1 MSKITIDPVKLIEQI
16 MPQLLE
22 TVDPLLLQQ
31 WLNHNTDVKQPDNA
45 DRVATPG
52 EDEAKLTIPASPDL
66 QVRVNDVITF
76 GDGSELRIHVLAP
89 RRSRDDQASEA
100 YYGLL
105 TAISNIQANTN
116 LTHRE
121 EP

>member
-1 MSKITIDPVKLIEQI
+1 MSKITIDPIKLIEQI

-31 WLNHNTDVKQPDNA
+31 WLNDNTDVKQLDNTA
-45 DRVATPG
+45 QIIVIA
-52 EDEAKLTIPASPDL
+52 EDEAKLTVPASPDL
-66 QVRVNDVITF
+66 QVRINDVITF
-76 GDGSELRIHVLAP
+76 GDGSELRIQVMAP

-105 TAISNIQANTN
+105 VAISNIQA
-116 LTHRE
+116 H
-121 EP
+121 

>member
-22 TVDPLLLQQ
+22 RVDPLLLQQ

-45 DRVATPG
+45 DRVAIPG
-52 EDEAKLTIPASPDL
+52 EDEVKITVPTSPNIQL
-66 QVRVNDVITF
+66 RISDVTTF
-76 GDGSELRIHVLAP
+76 GDGSELRIQVMAP
-89 RRSRDDQASEA
+89 RRSGDDQASEA

-105 TAISNIQANTN
+105 TAISNIPANPN
-116 LTHRE
+116 LTYRKLI
-121 EP
+121 